1 MFFLWIYNGGDL
13 IAKLKDRRDIWI
25 LEITIVTERIIYKDG
40 YN

>member
-1 MFFLWIYNGGDL
+1 MFFLWIYNGVDL